1 MGYSGLDED
10 DPFAYF
16 DEYPEEDPFKSELQY
31 KDEVAQKLLAAME
44 EYLSFSTARELIK
57 LIAANL

>member
-10 DPFAYF
+10 DVFKYY

-31 KDEVAQKLLAAME
+31 KDEVAQKLIAAME
-44 EYLSFSTARELIK
+44 EYLSFSTTRDLIK
-57 LIAANL
+57 LIAMNL